1 MNERVTEAAAVGAA
15 GAALG
20 AGAGALVGLAAPAA
34 VVAATNGVVAGYRQ
48 IYDWQTQKGR
58 LAFVLDSTWALATT
72 SAGLVSQLIG
82 RVTKSRYDESL
93 SRRSNRHV
101 YERGFVVRRNFAVTV
116 GNVVSGA
123 GDTTDERRRNLVTD
137 HEDVH
142 IWQSRMLG
150 PLFPVMYLGWMVVI
164 APVAVV
170 GWVRGRLSGDRSTS
184 LWAAIDR
191 CAYWQNPLERQAYLR
206 ASRASE
212 ARSG

>member
-82 RVTKSRYDESL
+82 CVTKSCYDESL

-150 PLFPVMYLGWMVVI
+150 PLFPAMYLGWMVVM

>member
-72 SAGLVSQLIG
+72 SAGLVSHLIG

-164 APVAVV
+164 APVAVI
-170 GWVRGRLSGDRSTS
+170 GWARGRLSGDRSTS
-184 LWAAIDR
+184 LWAAIDK

>member
-123 GDTTDERRRNLVTD
+123 GDTTDEQRRSLVID

-142 IWQSRMLG
+142 IWQSRILG
-150 PLFPVMYLGWMVVI
+150 PLFPVMYLGWMAVM
-164 APVAVV
+164 APFAAV
-170 GWVRGRLSGDRSTS
+170 GWARGRLSGDRSTS
-184 LWAAIDR
+184 LWAAIDK
-191 CAYWQNPLERQAYLR
+191 CAYWQHPLERQAYLR

>member
-82 RVTKSRYDESL
+82 CVTKSCYDESL

>member
-1 MNERVTEAAAVGAA
+1 VNERVTEAAAVGAA

-82 RVTKSRYDESL
+82 CVTKSCYDESL

>member
-150 PLFPVMYLGWMVVI
+150 PLFPAMYLGWMVVM

-170 GWVRGRLSGDRSTS
+170 GWARGRLSGDRSTS
-184 LWAAIDR
+184 LWAAIDK

>member
-1 MNERVTEAAAVGAA
+1 MNDRVTEAAAVGAA

-34 VVAATNGVVAGYRQ
+34 VVAATNGVVSGYRQ

-101 YERGFVVRRNFAVTV
+101 FEHGFVVRRNFAVTV

-123 GDTTDERRRNLVTD
+123 GDTTDERRRNLVID

-150 PLFPVMYLGWMVVI
+150 PLFPVMYLGWMVVM

-170 GWVRGRLSGDRSTS
+170 GWTRGRLSGDRSTS
-184 LWAAIDR
+184 LWAAIDK

>member
-1 MNERVTEAAAVGAA
+1 VNERVTEAAAVGAA

-150 PLFPVMYLGWMVVI
+150 PLFPAMYLGWMVVM

-170 GWVRGRLSGDRSTS
+170 GWARGRLSGDRSTS
-184 LWAAIDR
+184 LWAAIDK

>member
-48 IYDWQTQKGR
+48 IYNWQTQKGR

-101 YERGFVVRRNFAVTV
+101 YERGFVVRRHFAVTV

-170 GWVRGRLSGDRSTS
+170 GWARGRLSGDRSTS

>member
-150 PLFPVMYLGWMVVI
+150 PLFPAMYLGWMVVM

>member
-1 MNERVTEAAAVGAA
+1 VNERVTEAAAVGAA

-48 IYDWQTQKGR
+48 IYNWQTQKGR